1 MATVTRRVRQD
12 LNVAERRKVRRSI
25 WQVRL
30 SVQLSV
36 LAAVVLGLWAL
47 WNFTATPVEIVVD
60 GVAETVHTHRRA
72 VGALLA
78 DVGLLLGPE
87 EAAENLKVGRPPS
100 LTRLNGTNLPDGVVL
115 ASLGDYETQVGQR
128 GGLWLSHSLDERIE
142 NGLRVTVERPRPF
155 RITADGREIVI
166 SSWAGTLPDL
176 LADAGIAFDRHDQ
189 VIINDAPGTW
199 DEAISSGPVQL
210 SEPLFGQGRAW
221 DQIDREPLPI
231 EINRSYLLTVDDG
244 SIPYTIRTMAETV
257 GEALR
262 DAEITIYLGD
272 HVQPSLGTPVSTGL
286 RVRIQRSTPISL
298 FADGRLHKTRSLS
311 HTVGDALTEIGV
323 GLSGLDEVLPSLDAP
338 LYPDMQITILRVVE
352 EIDLEE
358 EFAPYETIFVGDPN
372 LLIDTRHVSPGAE
385 GITRR
390 RYRIRF
396 EDGQEVART
405 LEDVWVAQQP
415 RQHVIS
421 YGQKI
426 VPQTFVNEAGEEIV
440 YWRKMRMRATSYSAS
455 TAGVPTS
462 VPWYGITRTG
472 DVMRKGVV
480 AVDPKLIPLRSKVY
494 VPGYGYGDALDTG
507 NAIQSK
513 RIDLGY
519 DDHNLEL
526 WRKWVDVYLLWPPPP
541 EHQIVWLVPNSPI
554 EQ

>member
-36 LAAVVLGLWAL
+36 LAAVVLGLWVL
-47 WNFTATPVEIVVD
+47 WNLTATPVEIVVD
-60 GVAETVHTHRRA
+60 GVAETVYTHRRA

-87 EAAENLKVGRPPS
+87 GAAENLQVGRPPS
-100 LTRLNGTNLPDGVVL
+100 LTRLNGTNLPDGVFL
-115 ASLGDYETQVGQR
+115 ASLGDNETQIGQR

-155 RITADGREIVI
+155 RINADGREIVI
-166 SSWAGTLPDL
+166 SSWAGTLADL
-176 LADAGIAFDRHDQ
+176 LADAGIAFHRHDQ
-189 VIINDAPGTW
+189 VIINDAPGAW
-199 DEAISSGPVQL
+199 DEAISTGPVQL

-221 DQIDREPLPI
+221 DQRDRAPLQI
-231 EINRSYLLTVDDG
+231 EINRSLLLTVDDG

-286 RVRIQRSTPISL
+286 RVRILRSTPISL

-311 HTVGDALTEIGV
+311 RTVGDALTEIGV

-358 EFAPYETIFVGDPN
+358 EFAPYATVFVGDPN
-372 LLIDTRHVSPGAE
+372 LLIDTRNVSPGAE

-405 LEDVWVAQQP
+405 LEDVWVAQEP
-415 RQHVIS
+415 RQQVIS

-480 AVDPKLIPLRSKVY
+480 AVDPKLIPLRSRVY

-507 NAIQSK
+507 TAILSK

-526 WRKWVDVYLLWPPPP
+526 WSKWVDVYLLWPPPP
-541 EHQIVWLVPNSPI
+541 EHQIVWLVPNWPI

>member
-60 GVAETVHTHRRA
+60 GVAETVYTHRRA

-78 DVGLLLGPE
+78 DVGLLLGPVG
-87 EAAENLKVGRPPS
+87 AAENMKVGRPPS
-100 LTRLNGTNLPDGVVL
+100 LARLNGTNLPDGVFL
-115 ASLGDYETQVGQR
+115 ASLGDNETQIGQR

-166 SSWAGTLPDL
+166 SSWAGTLADL
-176 LADAGIAFDRHDQ
+176 LADAGIVFDRHDQ
-189 VIINDAPGTW
+189 VIINDALGAW
-199 DEAISSGPVQL
+199 DEAISAGPVQL

-221 DQIDREPLPI
+221 ELIDREPLQI

-272 HVQPSLGTPVSTGL
+272 HVQPRLGTPVSTGL
-286 RVRIQRSTPISL
+286 RVRILRSTPISL

-311 HTVGDALTEIGV
+311 RTVGDALTEIGV

-338 LYPDMQITILRVVE
+338 LYPDIQITILRVVE

-372 LLIDTRHVSPGAE
+372 LLIDTRDVSPGAE

-405 LEDVWVAQQP
+405 LEDVWVAQEP
-415 RQHVIS
+415 RQQVIS

-480 AVDPKLIPLRSKVY
+480 AVDPKLIPLRSRVY

-507 NAIQSK
+507 TAIQSK

-526 WRKWVDVYLLWPPPP
+526 WSKWVDVYLLWPPPP
-541 EHQIVWLVPNSPI
+541 EHQIVWLVPNWPI

>member
-12 LNVAERRKVRRSI
+12 LNVAERRKMRRSI

-36 LAAVVLGLWAL
+36 LTAVVLGLWAL

-60 GVAETVHTHRRA
+60 GVAETVYTHRRA

-87 EAAENLKVGRPPS
+87 GAEENMEVGRPPS
-100 LTRLNGTNLPDGVVL
+100 LTRLNGTNLPDGVFL
-115 ASLGDYETQVGQR
+115 ASLGDDEVQIAHR
-128 GGLWLSHSLDERIE
+128 GGLWMSHSLDERIE

-166 SSWAGTLPDL
+166 SSWAGTPADL
-176 LADAGIAFDRHDQ
+176 LADAGIVFDRHDQ
-189 VIINDAPGTW
+189 VIINDAPGGW
-199 DEAISSGPVQL
+199 DEAISTGPVQL

-221 DQIDREPLPI
+221 EQIDREPLQI

-272 HVQPSLGTPVSTGL
+272 HVQPRLGTPVSTGL
-286 RVRIQRSTPISL
+286 RVRIYRSTPISL

-311 HTVGDALTEIGV
+311 RTVGDALTEIGV

-338 LYPDMQITILRVVE
+338 LYPDILITIFRVVE

-372 LLIDTRHVSPGAE
+372 LLIDTRDVSPGAE

-405 LEDVWVAQQP
+405 LEDVWVAQEP

-440 YWRKMRMRATSYSAS
+440 YWRKIRMRATSYSAS

-480 AVDPKLIPLRSKVY
+480 AVDPKLIPLRSRVY

-507 NAIQSK
+507 TAIQSK

-541 EHQIVWLVPNSPI
+541 EYQIVWLVPNWPI

>member
-1 MATVTRRVRQD
+1 M
-12 LNVAERRKVRRSI
+12 
-25 WQVRL
+25 
-30 SVQLSV
+30 
-36 LAAVVLGLWAL
+36 
-47 WNFTATPVEIVVD
+47 VD
-60 GVAETVHTHRRA
+60 GVAETVYTHRRA
-72 VGALLA
+72 VGSLLA

-87 EAAENLKVGRPPS
+87 GAAENLQVGRPPS
-100 LTRLNGTNLPDGVVL
+100 LTRLNGTNLPDGVFL
-115 ASLGDYETQVGQR
+115 ASLGDNETQIGQR

-166 SSWAGTLPDL
+166 SSWAGTLADL
-176 LADAGIAFDRHDQ
+176 LADAGIAFHRHDQ
-189 VIINDAPGTW
+189 VIINDAPGAW
-199 DEAISSGPVQL
+199 DEAISAGPVQL

-221 DQIDREPLPI
+221 EQIDREPLQI
-231 EINRSYLLTVDDG
+231 EINRSFLLTVNDG

-286 RVRIQRSTPISL
+286 RVRILRSTPISL

-311 HTVGDALTEIGV
+311 RTVGDALTEIGV

-372 LLIDTRHVSPGAE
+372 LLIDTRDVSPGAE

-405 LEDVWVAQQP
+405 LEDVWVAQEP
-415 RQHVIS
+415 RQQVIS

-480 AVDPKLIPLRSKVY
+480 AVDPKLIPLRSRVY
-494 VPGYGYGDALDTG
+494 VTGYGYGDALDTG
-507 NAIQSK
+507 TAIKSK

-519 DDHNLEL
+519 DDPQSGVVEQMGRCVPAVAAAAGTSDSVAGAKLAY
-526 WRKWVDVYLLWPPPP
+526 RAVTSRQLLRRGGSDKCS
-541 EHQIVWLVPNSPI
+541 ILDTI
-554 EQ
+554 

>member
-1 MATVTRRVRQD
+1 MASVTRRVRPD
-12 LNVAERRKVRRSI
+12 LAVAERRKVRRSI
-25 WQVRL
+25 WEVRL
-30 SVQLSV
+30 FVQVSV
-36 LAAVVLGLWAL
+36 LTAVVLGLWAL
-47 WNFTATPVEIVVD
+47 WNITATPVEIVVD

-72 VGALLA
+72 VGSLLA

-87 EAAENLKVGRPPS
+87 GPAEILNVGPPPS
-100 LTRLNGTNLPDGVVL
+100 LTRLNGTNQPDGVLL
-115 ASLGDYETQVGQR
+115 ANLGDNETQIGQR

-155 RITADGREIVI
+155 RITADGREIVV
-166 SSWAGTLPDL
+166 SSWAGTLADL

-189 VIINDAPGTW
+189 VIINDAPGAW
-199 DEAISSGPVQL
+199 DEAISTGPVQL
-210 SEPLFGQGRAW
+210 SEPPFGRGRAW
-221 DQIDREPLPI
+221 DQIGREPLPI

-272 HVQPSLGTPVSTGL
+272 HIQPSLGTPVSTGL
-286 RVRIQRSTPISL
+286 RVRILRSTPISL

-311 HTVGDALTEIGV
+311 RTVGDALTEIGV

-338 LYPDMQITILRVVE
+338 LYPDIQITIFRVVE

-358 EFAPYETIFVGDPN
+358 EFAPYETVFVGDPN

-396 EDGQEVART
+396 EDGQEISRT
-405 LEDVWVAQQP
+405 MEDVWVAQEP
-415 RQHVIS
+415 RQQVIS

-426 VPQTFVNEAGEEIV
+426 VPQTFLNEAGEEIV
-440 YWRKMRMRATSYSAS
+440 YWRRIRMRATSYSAS

-472 DVMRKGVV
+472 DAMRKGVV
-480 AVDPKLIPLRSKVY
+480 AVDPKLIPLRSRVY

-507 NAIQSK
+507 TAIQSK

-526 WRKWVDVYLLWPPPP
+526 WSKWVDVYLLWPPPP

>member
-1 MATVTRRVRQD
+1 M
-12 LNVAERRKVRRSI
+12 
-25 WQVRL
+25 
-30 SVQLSV
+30 
-36 LAAVVLGLWAL
+36 
-47 WNFTATPVEIVVD
+47 
-60 GVAETVHTHRRA
+60 
-72 VGALLA
+72 
-78 DVGLLLGPE
+78 
-87 EAAENLKVGRPPS
+87 
-100 LTRLNGTNLPDGVVL
+100 
-115 ASLGDYETQVGQR
+115 
-128 GGLWLSHSLDERIE
+128 
-142 NGLRVTVERPRPF
+142 
-155 RITADGREIVI
+155 
-166 SSWAGTLPDL
+166 
-176 LADAGIAFDRHDQ
+176 
-189 VIINDAPGTW
+189 IINDAPGAW
-199 DEAISSGPVQL
+199 DEAISAGPVQL

-221 DQIDREPLPI
+221 ELIDREPLQI

-272 HVQPSLGTPVSTGL
+272 HVQPRLGTPVSTGL
-286 RVRIQRSTPISL
+286 RVRILRSTPISL

-311 HTVGDALTEIGV
+311 RTVGDALTEIGV

-338 LYPDMQITILRVVE
+338 LYPDIQITILRVVE

-372 LLIDTRHVSPGAE
+372 LLIDTRDVSPGAE

-405 LEDVWVAQQP
+405 LEDVWVAQEP
-415 RQHVIS
+415 RQQVIS

-480 AVDPKLIPLRSKVY
+480 AVDPKLIPLRSRVY

-507 NAIQSK
+507 TAIQSK

-526 WRKWVDVYLLWPPPP
+526 WSKWVDVYLLWPPPP
-541 EHQIVWLVPNSPI
+541 EHQIVWLVPNWPI